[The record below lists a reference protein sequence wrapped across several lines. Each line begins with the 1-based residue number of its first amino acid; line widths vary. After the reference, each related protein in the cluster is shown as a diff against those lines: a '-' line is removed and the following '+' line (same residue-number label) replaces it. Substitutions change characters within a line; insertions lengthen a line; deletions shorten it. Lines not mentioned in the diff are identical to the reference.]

1 MKKIKGVNSRQ
12 WMGLF
17 TLFFWF
23 SLYAYSPQLSSY
35 SKDSGASYTMV
46 GLIGGAYGLSQ
57 TLLRIPFG
65 IAADKRSKQK
75 LFLFLGSS
83 FALISG
89 LLFLARSTVLF
100 IFMARLFAGMAAA
113 SWVNASVLYA
123 SYYDSL
129 EAPRALGNL
138 SSYNRTGMFLG
149 MLVGSLAGNYFGMPS
164 IFIAS
169 TLGALACLVCLPF
182 VEEQASSEEIRG
194 LSENQAIINK
204 SFVFYTGL
212 VTLAQ
217 LITYGTT
224 FTFTPLVAKTLG
236 ASLWQLGIL
245 NMSFILPQIFVG
257 PFIGG
262 SLLERFGEKKLLL
275 TGYIIFFAVSILVP
289 SAKSLSHLYIL
300 QLLAGLANSLSF
312 TLLGGLVIKKVAQHQ
327 RSRVTGFFQ
336 SSYGIG
342 MLLGP
347 IIMGTLAESLGLLT
361 GFILTAGLSLLCLL
375 IILLFK
381 EDH

>member
-1 MKKIKGVNSRQ
+1 
-12 WMGLF
+12 MGLF

-149 MLVGSLAGNYFGMPS
+149 MLVGSLAGN
-164 IFIAS
+164 
-169 TLGALACLVCLPF
+169 
-182 VEEQASSEEIRG
+182 
-194 LSENQAIINK
+194 
-204 SFVFYTGL
+204 
-212 VTLAQ
+212 
-217 LITYGTT
+217 
-224 FTFTPLVAKTLG
+224 
-236 ASLWQLGIL
+236 
-245 NMSFILPQIFVG
+245 
-257 PFIGG
+257 
-262 SLLERFGEKKLLL
+262 
-275 TGYIIFFAVSILVP
+275 
-289 SAKSLSHLYIL
+289 
-300 QLLAGLANSLSF
+300 
-312 TLLGGLVIKKVAQHQ
+312 
-327 RSRVTGFFQ
+327 
-336 SSYGIG
+336 
-342 MLLGP
+342 
-347 IIMGTLAESLGLLT
+347 
-361 GFILTAGLSLLCLL
+361 
-375 IILLFK
+375 
-381 EDH
+381 